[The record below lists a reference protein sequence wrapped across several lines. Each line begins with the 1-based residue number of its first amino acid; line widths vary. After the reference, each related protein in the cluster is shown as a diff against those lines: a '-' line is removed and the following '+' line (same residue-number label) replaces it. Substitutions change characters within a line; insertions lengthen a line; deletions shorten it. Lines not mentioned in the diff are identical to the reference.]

1 MTPPKWLR
9 LTAALTI
16 LMLSAST
23 DIAAQAAVAD
33 VWKMVPA
40 LPTTCY
46 RDDDFNDKLSAASV
60 KLQSEV
66 ERQAGINTAARE
78 QFDKMDMSEKAQ
90 RMQAFMMKN
99 PQQAMKMM
107 QAERAAGAS
116 VVSSMEQMEEIT
128 KRLEAELTRLQASF
142 GAAAEEAVRPI
153 KAKQKQLI
161 DAKTVLVG
169 EAQISMFT
177 TAADHAQ
184 YVKLID
190 EENAV
195 YEKACAPYFG
205 TGGSFHKWVS
215 SYRTE
220 VVDKL
225 ISSGDAGDG
234 ALIMQM
240 QAMDLPGGGYRS
252 TVPLEQVNTSLTKLR
267 TIWWVR
273 LPKATPRVDLRK

>member
-1 MTPPKWLR
+1 MTPPTWLR

-16 LMLSAST
+16 LVFSASP
-23 DIAAQAAVAD
+23 DIAAQAAAAD
-33 VWKMVPA
+33 AWKMVPS

-66 ERQAGINTAARE
+66 ERQAGINAAARE
-78 QFDKMDMSEKAQ
+78 RFDKMDMSEKAQ

-107 QAERAAGAS
+107 QAEQAAGAS
-116 VVSSMEQMEEIT
+116 TVSSMEQMGEIT
-128 KRLEAELTRLQASF
+128 KRLETELTRLQASF
-142 GAAAEEAVRPI
+142 SSASEEAVRPI

-184 YVKLID
+184 YVKLIE
-190 EENAV
+190 EENAA

-205 TGGSFHKWVS
+205 TGGSFHQWVS

-225 ISSGDAGDG
+225 ISSGEATDG
-234 ALIMQM
+234 AMVMQM
-240 QAMDLPGGGYRS
+240 QAMDVPGGGYRS
-252 TVPLEQVNTSLTKLR
+252 TVPLQQVNTSLTKLR
-267 TIWWVR
+267 TVWGVR
-273 LPKATPRVDLRK
+273 LPRATPRIDLRK

>member
-1 MTPPKWLR
+1 
-9 LTAALTI
+9 
-16 LMLSAST
+16 
-23 DIAAQAAVAD
+23 
-33 VWKMVPA
+33 MVPS

-66 ERQAGINTAARE
+66 ERQAGINAAARE
-78 QFDKMDMSEKAQ
+78 RFDKMDMSEKAQ

-107 QAERAAGAS
+107 QAEQVAGAS
-116 VVSSMEQMEEIT
+116 TVSSMEQMGEVT
-128 KRLEAELTRLQASF
+128 KRLETELTRLQASF
-142 GAAAEEAVRPI
+142 SSASEEAVRPI
-153 KAKQKQLI
+153 KTKQKQLI

-177 TAADHAQ
+177 AAADHAQ
-184 YVKLID
+184 YVKLIE
-190 EENAV
+190 EENAA

-225 ISSGDAGDG
+225 IAGGEASDG
-234 ALIMQM
+234 ALVMQM
-240 QAMDLPGGGYRS
+240 QAMDVPGGGYRS
-252 TVPLEQVNTSLTKLR
+252 TVPLQQVNTSLTKLR
-267 TIWWVR
+267 TVWGIR
-273 LPKATPRVDLRK
+273 LPRATPRVDLRK